1 MYQLR
6 PNLSTGFAVFITL
19 DVIEGTGSVEAL
31 VDDYWEDFEVRT
43 TEGADPYEIEFFN
56 SLDLRHPDLIIQAP
70 VLDAGQRSWR
80 GSPHVFRSTERR
92 EWGGCYLIYSGYV
105 ASDPCRLLSLYV
117 GRTNSF
123 DRRLSEHWL
132 YKTDVVVKFFDD
144 MQGEALMRSD
154 IVRDA
159 SIFESDLLP
168 SGILWVA
175 MWREDSERERVF
187 LEHELTFKSRPFYN
201 RN

>member
-1 MYQLR
+1 MKDSL
-6 PNLSTGFAVFITL
+6 I
-19 DVIEGTGSVEAL
+19 
-31 VDDYWEDFEVRT
+31 DDDWEDFEVRT
-43 TEGADPYEIEFFN
+43 TEGADPYETEFFN
-56 SLDLRHPDLIIQAP
+56 GLNLRHPDLIIQAT

-92 EWGGCYLIYSGYV
+92 NWGGCYLMYSGYV
-105 ASDPCRLLSLYV
+105 ASDPCRLLPLYV

-132 YKTDVVVKFFDD
+132 YRTDVADKFFDD
-144 MQGEALMRSD
+144 MQDKALMRDD
-154 IVRDA
+154 IVRDD
-159 SIFESDLLP
+159 SMFECNLLP

-175 MWREDSERERVF
+175 MWRQDCEREIVF
-187 LEHELTFKSRPFYN
+187 LEHELIFKARPLYN

>member
-1 MYQLR
+1 M
-6 PNLSTGFAVFITL
+6 
-19 DVIEGTGSVEAL
+19 
-31 VDDYWEDFEVRT
+31 
-43 TEGADPYEIEFFN
+43 
-56 SLDLRHPDLIIQAP
+56 
-70 VLDAGQRSWR
+70 
-80 GSPHVFRSTERR
+80 
-92 EWGGCYLIYSGYV
+92 YSGYV

-132 YKTDVVVKFFDD
+132 YKTDVVDKFFDD
-144 MQGEALMRSD
+144 MQGQALMRSD

-159 SIFESDLLP
+159 SIFESNLLP

-187 LEHELTFKSRPFYN
+187 LEHELIFKSRPLYN